1 MALPLKGGYLLSVK
15 EWEACNR
22 LFVEKGMKTLT
33 DWLRY
38 YNNLDVTPVLEA
50 LEKMRAFYTERGID
64 ILKDACSIPGVS
76 LHYLLRGSVKLGAD
90 IWSPRKE
97 AYDMLKTLSSGGP
110 VSSSREFTVSPER
123 RPTGLPEN
131 PWIRRQRAVFV
142 NDAAQHA
149 LRPRKGFPF

>member
-1 MALPLKGGYLLSVK
+1 MALALKGGYLLSVK

-38 YNNLDVTPVLEA
+38 YNNLDVIPVLEA

-97 AYDMLKTLSSGGP
+97 AYDMLKTLSSGGR
-110 VSSSREFTVSPER
+110 VSSSREFTWRTSPKFGLTR
-123 RPTGLPEN
+123 TPTH
-131 PWIRRQRAVFV
+131 RFA
-142 NDAAQHA
+142 
-149 LRPRKGFPF
+149 RKSLDTTPARCICQ